1 MTSLINPNNID
12 TSYPVAGQDN
22 STQGFRTNFTNIRQ
36 NFQYAET
43 EINALQNNVVLKQ
56 ALTGGAP
63 DNNMNDVLIYAARMQ
78 DIAFTKITD
87 SSAAGNI
94 ILNFASG
101 QYYSLVTD
109 GATSLTF
116 SNWPAAGESAVGYM
130 RLQVQVTNVAHTV
143 TIAANNSE
151 GGAALINATDVTGY
165 VAANAYSGTITF
177 PATGYYDFEF
187 SCYDGGTEIM
197 VNQLDHAPLNA
208 SSEDLAASAA
218 VSLGVSTSY
227 FSTAAA
233 ETATLAAGVN
243 GQVKVLALYADMD
256 DSSLDNMVITVT
268 NAGWKTSG
276 TGTITFAAVGDA
288 CTLKYVVGASVP
300 ATSIVSGS
308 TYYITSVGTTD
319 FTELGAASNTYG
331 LQFTASSNGNVNS
344 GTGYVSTLSKW
355 FCIGNNGCVFA

>member
-22 STQGFRTNFTNIRQ
+22 STQGFRTNFTNIKQ

-43 EINALQNNVVLKQ
+43 EINALQNNGVVTN
-56 ALTGGAP
+56 AANNFN
-63 DNNMNDVLIYAARMQ
+63 DNLIYAARMQ

-143 TIAANNSE
+143 TIAADNSE
-151 GGAALINATDVTGY
+151 GGAALINATELQGY
-165 VAANAYSGTITF
+165 VAANAYTGTITF

-197 VNQLDHAPLNA
+197 VNQLDHAALNA
-208 SSEDLAASAA
+208 SSEDVAASAA
-218 VSLGVSTSY
+218 VSRAVSDSY
-227 FSTAAA
+227 FTTAGA

-243 GQVKVLALYADMD
+243 GQVKVFAMVATAG
-256 DSSLDNMVITVT
+256 NMVITVT

-288 CTLKYVVGASVP
+288 CTLKY
-300 ATSIVSGS
+300 I
-308 TYYITSVGTTD
+308 
-319 FTELGAASNTYG
+319 N
-331 LQFTASSNGNVNS
+331 
-344 GTGYVSTLSKW
+344 SKW

>member
-22 STQGFRTNFTNIRQ
+22 STQGFRTNFTNIKQ

-43 EINALQNNVVLKQ
+43 EINALQNNGVVTN
-56 ALTGGAP
+56 AANNFN
-63 DNNMNDVLIYAARMQ
+63 DNLIYAARMQ

-143 TIAANNSE
+143 TIAADNSE
-151 GGAALINATDVTGY
+151 GGAALINATEVTGY
-165 VAANAYSGTITF
+165 VAANAYTGTITF

-187 SCYDGGTEIM
+187 SCYDGGTEII
-197 VNQLDHAPLNA
+197 VNQLDHAALNA

-218 VSLGVSTSY
+218 VVSRAVSDSY
-227 FSTAAA
+227 FTTAGA

-243 GQVKVLALYADMD
+243 GQVKVFAMVATAGD
-256 DSSLDNMVITVT
+256 MVITVT

-288 CTLKYVVGASVP
+288 CTLKY
-300 ATSIVSGS
+300 I
-308 TYYITSVGTTD
+308 
-319 FTELGAASNTYG
+319 N
-331 LQFTASSNGNVNS
+331 
-344 GTGYVSTLSKW
+344 SKW

>member
-22 STQGFRTNFTNIRQ
+22 STQGFRTNFTNIKQ

-43 EINALQNNVVLKQ
+43 EINALQNNGVVTN
-56 ALTGGAP
+56 AANNFN
-63 DNNMNDVLIYAARMQ
+63 DNLIYAARMQ

-94 ILNFASG
+94 ILNFASA

-143 TIAANNSE
+143 TIAADNSE
-151 GGAALINATDVTGY
+151 GGAALINATEVTGY
-165 VAANAYSGTITF
+165 VAANAYTGTITF

-197 VNQLDHAPLNA
+197 VNQLDHMPLNA
-208 SSEDLAASAA
+208 SSEDVAALAA
-218 VSLGVSTSY
+218 VSRAVSDSY

-233 ETATLAAGVN
+233 ETATLAAGVP
-243 GQVKVLALYADMD
+243 GQVKVLAMFADGGD
-256 DSSLDNMVITVT
+256 MVITVT

-276 TGTITFAAVGDA
+276 TGTITFAAIGDA
-288 CTLKYVVGASVP
+288 CTLKY
-300 ATSIVSGS
+300 I
-308 TYYITSVGTTD
+308 
-319 FTELGAASNTYG
+319 N
-331 LQFTASSNGNVNS
+331 
-344 GTGYVSTLSKW
+344 SKW

>member
-12 TSYPVAGQDN
+12 ASYPVAGQDN
-22 STQGFRTNFTNIRQ
+22 STQGFRTNFTNIKQ

-43 EINALQNNVVLKQ
+43 EINALQNNGVVTN
-56 ALTGGAP
+56 AANNFN
-63 DNNMNDVLIYAARMQ
+63 DNLIYAARMQ

-87 SSAAGNI
+87 SSAAGAV
-94 ILNFASG
+94 ILNFASA

-116 SNWPAAGESAVGYM
+116 TNWPAANESAVGYM

-143 TIAANNSE
+143 TIAANNFE
-151 GGAALINATDVTGY
+151 GGAALINATEVTGY

-197 VNQLDHAPLNA
+197 INQLDHTPLNA

-218 VSLGVSTSY
+218 VSRAVSDSY
-227 FSTAAA
+227 FTTAGA

-243 GQVKVLALYADMD
+243 GQVKVFAMVATAG
-256 DSSLDNMVITVT
+256 NMVITVA

-288 CTLKYVVGASVP
+288 CTLKY
-300 ATSIVSGS
+300 I
-308 TYYITSVGTTD
+308 
-319 FTELGAASNTYG
+319 N
-331 LQFTASSNGNVNS
+331 
-344 GTGYVSTLSKW
+344 SKW
-355 FCIGNNGCVFA
+355 FCIGNNGCMFA